1 MREHQTEVLKHF
13 QHIYIYTYIYI
24 LKYIT
29 YVIYDSLYGL
39 HH

>member
-13 QHIYIYTYIYI
+13 QHIYIYI